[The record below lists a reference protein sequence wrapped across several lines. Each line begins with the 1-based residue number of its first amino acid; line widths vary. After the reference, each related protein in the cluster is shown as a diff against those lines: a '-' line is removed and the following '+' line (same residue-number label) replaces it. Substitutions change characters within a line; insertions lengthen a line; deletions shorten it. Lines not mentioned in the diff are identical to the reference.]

1 MLFSM
6 NDVTSQYK
14 ISKWFAEFSDRDTE
28 ASFQSHVQPIV
39 TRQLRTALLVWG
51 VLLLLFAIPDYLDM
65 GMTRP
70 FYYLLAYRLVMIIG
84 LLTLFFIITPET
96 KIFKI
101 SHPVMWFIIVYLSGF
116 MLFFIYKPD
125 LVYMVV
131 AVLMI
136 QLLALLIFIPIR
148 FIMTFSASLYGVFII
163 VLTSYLLSI
172 TTSNPIY
179 TTSNM
184 ISLFVILLLPVGVG
198 AATTH
203 RLGIMHRREF
213 ALWIESQTINRQL
226 EEEINRRIKL
236 EAALKEMAATDP
248 LTGLYNRREYD
259 MLFQHEM
266 ERANRMNTPLS
277 VGIIDLDHFKQVND
291 TYGHAAG
298 DEVLRRTAR
307 LFRENLR
314 TMDVVGRWGGEEFI
328 IMLPEIAIDQAN
340 MTCNRLL
347 KALAATDIDVGSA
360 SIKITAT
367 IGITQLLPGDKI
379 DEVIRR
385 ADEALY
391 KGKEAGRNRV
401 EIMMR

>member
-1 MLFSM
+1 M
-6 NDVTSQYK
+6 NDATSEYK
-14 ISKWFAEFSDRDTE
+14 ISRWFAEFSDRDTE

-39 TRQLRTALLVWG
+39 TRQLRTALILWG

-70 FYYLLAYRLVMIIG
+70 FYYLLAYRLVMTIG

-116 MLFFIYKPD
+116 MLFFIYKPA

-163 VLTSYLLSI
+163 VLTCYLLSI

-198 AATTH
+198 AATTQPPGYSAAK
-203 RLGIMHRREF
+203 RVCLVDQDGKDQSATGRR
-213 ALWIESQTINRQL
+213 N
-226 EEEINRRIKL
+226 
-236 EAALKEMAATDP
+236 
-248 LTGLYNRREYD
+248 
-259 MLFQHEM
+259 
-266 ERANRMNTPLS
+266 
-277 VGIIDLDHFKQVND
+277 
-291 TYGHAAG
+291 
-298 DEVLRRTAR
+298 
-307 LFRENLR
+307 
-314 TMDVVGRWGGEEFI
+314 
-328 IMLPEIAIDQAN
+328 
-340 MTCNRLL
+340 
-347 KALAATDIDVGSA
+347 
-360 SIKITAT
+360 
-367 IGITQLLPGDKI
+367 
-379 DEVIRR
+379 
-385 ADEALY
+385 
-391 KGKEAGRNRV
+391 
-401 EIMMR
+401 

>member
-1 MLFSM
+1 M
-6 NDVTSQYK
+6 
-14 ISKWFAEFSDRDTE
+14 I
-28 ASFQSHVQPIV
+28 
-39 TRQLRTALLVWG
+39 QLIALLV
-51 VLLLLFAIPDYLDM
+51 
-65 GMTRP
+65 
-70 FYYLLAYRLVMIIG
+70 
-84 LLTLFFIITPET
+84 
-96 KIFKI
+96 
-101 SHPVMWFIIVYLSGF
+101 
-116 MLFFIYKPD
+116 
-125 LVYMVV
+125 
-131 AVLMI
+131 
-136 QLLALLIFIPIR
+136 FIPIR
-148 FIMTFSASLYGVFII
+148 FIMTFSAALYGVLII
-163 VLTSYLLSI
+163 VLTGYLRGYS
-172 TTSNPIY
+172 TSNL
-179 TTSNM
+179 

-198 AATTH
+198 ALTIH
-203 RLGIMHRREF
+203 RLGVMHRREY
-213 ALWIESQTINRQL
+213 ALWIQSQTINRQL

-266 ERANRMNTPLS
+266 ERANRLNTPLS

-298 DEVLRRTAR
+298 DEVLKRTAR

-328 IMLPEIAIDQAN
+328 IMLPEIAIDQAQ

-347 KALAATDIDVGSA
+347 TALAATDIDVGSA

-367 IGITQLLPGDKI
+367 IGITQLLPGDKM
-379 DEVIRR
+379 DEIISR

-401 EIMMR
+401 EINSVLMQARQPFESRV

>member
-1 MLFSM
+1 M
-6 NDVTSQYK
+6 NDATREYK
-14 ISKWFAEFSDRDTE
+14 ISRWFAEFSDRDTE

-39 TRQLRTALLVWG
+39 TRQLRTALILWG

-70 FYYLLAYRLVMIIG
+70 FYYLLAYRLVMTIG

-116 MLFFIYKPD
+116 MLFFIYKPA

-163 VLTSYLLSI
+163 VLTCYLLSI

-213 ALWIESQTINRQL
+213 ALWIQSQAINRQL

-236 EAALKEMAATDP
+236 EATLKEMAATDP

-347 KALAATDIDVGSA
+347 TALAATDIDVGSA

-367 IGITQLLPGDKI
+367 IGITQLFPGDKI
-379 DEVIRR
+379 DEIIRR
-385 ADEALY
+385 AYEALY

-401 EIMMR
+401 EIMMN

>member
-1 MLFSM
+1 M
-6 NDVTSQYK
+6 NDATSEYK
-14 ISKWFAEFSDRDTE
+14 ISRWFAEFSDHDTE

-39 TRQLRTALLVWG
+39 TRQLRTALILWG
-51 VLLLLFAIPDYLDM
+51 VLLLLFAIPDYLAM
-65 GMTRP
+65 GLTRP
-70 FYYLLAYRLVMIIG
+70 FYYLLAYRLVMTIG
-84 LLTLFFIITPET
+84 LLTLFFMITPET

-148 FIMTFSASLYGVFII
+148 FIMTFFASLYGVFII
-163 VLTSYLLSI
+163 VLTCYLLSI

-179 TTSNM
+179 TTSNL

-198 AATTH
+198 ALTTH
-203 RLGIMHRREF
+203 RLGVMHRREF
-213 ALWIESQTINRQL
+213 ALWIQSQTINRQL
-226 EEEINRRIKL
+226 EEEINRRVKL

-266 ERANRMNTPLS
+266 ERANRLNTPLS

-298 DEVLRRTAR
+298 DEVLKRAAR

-328 IMLPEIAIDQAN
+328 IMLPEIAIDQAQ

-347 KALAATDIDVGSA
+347 TALAATDIDVGST

-367 IGITQLLPGDKI
+367 IGITQLLPGDKM
-379 DEVIRR
+379 DEIISR

-401 EIMMR
+401 EINSVLM

>member
-1 MLFSM
+1 M

>member
-1 MLFSM
+1 
-6 NDVTSQYK
+6 
-14 ISKWFAEFSDRDTE
+14 
-28 ASFQSHVQPIV
+28 
-39 TRQLRTALLVWG
+39 
-51 VLLLLFAIPDYLDM
+51 
-65 GMTRP
+65 
-70 FYYLLAYRLVMIIG
+70 
-84 LLTLFFIITPET
+84 
-96 KIFKI
+96 
-101 SHPVMWFIIVYLSGF
+101 MWFIIVYLSGF
-116 MLFFIYKPD
+116 MLFFIYKPA

-163 VLTSYLLSI
+163 VLTCYLLSI

-213 ALWIESQTINRQL
+213 ALWIQSQAINRQL

-236 EAALKEMAATDP
+236 EATLKEMAATDP

-347 KALAATDIDVGSA
+347 TALAATDIDVGSA

-367 IGITQLLPGDKI
+367 IGITQLFPGDKI
-379 DEVIRR
+379 DEIIRR

-401 EIMMR
+401 EIMMN

>member
-1 MLFSM
+1 MGSDWHILIDM
-6 NDVTSQYK
+6 NDTTSEYK

-28 ASFQSHVQPIV
+28 ASFQNHIQPIMS
-39 TRQLRTALLVWG
+39 RQFRTALIVWG
-51 VLLLLFAIPDYLDM
+51 VLLLLFAIPDYL
-65 GMTRP
+65 GLGLTRP
-70 FYYLLAYRLVMIIG
+70 FFYLLAYRLVMTIV

-96 KIFKI
+96 DIFKI

-116 MLFFIYKPD
+116 MLFFVYRPD
-125 LVYMVV
+125 VVYLVI

-136 QLLALLIFIPIR
+136 QLIALLVFIPIR
-148 FIMTFSASLYGVFII
+148 FIMTFSAALYGVFII
-163 VLTSYLLSI
+163 VLTCFLLGN
-172 TTSNPIY
+172 TTSNL
-179 TTSNM
+179 

-198 AATTH
+198 AATTR

-213 ALWIESQTINRQL
+213 ALWSNAQIINRQL
-226 EEEINRRIKL
+226 EEEIKRRIKL

-259 MLFQHEM
+259 MLFQHAI

-277 VGIIDLDHFKQVND
+277 VGIIDLDYFKQVND
-291 TYGHAAG
+291 TYGHSAG

-307 LFRENLR
+307 LLLDNLR

-328 IMLPEIAIDQAN
+328 ILLPEIAIDQAN

-347 KALAATDIDVGSA
+347 KALAATDIDVDST

-367 IGITQLLPGDKI
+367 IGITQLLHGDKI
-379 DEVIRR
+379 DKIISR

-401 EIMMR
+401 EIMMS